1 VAEFNPMRW
10 WRSLLAAPNTSPA
23 KTLIVA
29 LLVALVCAVVVS
41 VTAVTLRPLQQ
52 ANLAA
57 ERQAR
62 MQQMLAGLPG
72 LEDLISGTGGGS
84 LDVVLVD
91 LDTGAPVENVDPAT
105 FDERAA
111 AADPATS
118 QEIPE
123 EADIAKLGRR
133 ANMAPVYVLRRD
145 GKLALLILP
154 VDGAGYESHLYGY
167 LAIEGDLNTIAAL
180 TFYEQGETP
189 GIGARITDPDWE
201 ALWPGT
207 EIADAEGNVRVE
219 VVRGRATEP
228 YQVAAITGAT
238 RTSTGVS
245 NLLQFWLG
253 PDGFGPFL
261 ERLKSGDIE
270 L

>member
-1 VAEFNPMRW
+1 VAELNPLRW
-10 WRSLLAAPNTSPA
+10 WRSLLAAPNTSPL
-23 KTLIVA
+23 KTLVVA
-29 LLVALVCAVVVS
+29 LMVALVCAVVVS

-62 MQQMLAGLPG
+62 MQEMLANLPG
-72 LEDLISGTGGGS
+72 VEDLISGAGGGS

-91 LDTGAPVENVDPAT
+91 LDTGEPVENMDPAT
-105 FDERAA
+105 FDQRAA

-118 QEIPE
+118 REIPE
-123 EADIAKLGRR
+123 EADIARLKRRSNFAPVIAVRR
-133 ANMAPVYVLRRD
+133 A
-145 GKLALLILP
+145 GELALLVLP
-154 VDGAGYESHLYGY
+154 VHGAGYESQLYGY

-180 TFYEQGETP
+180 TFYEHGETP
-189 GIGARITDPDWE
+189 GIGARIADPEWE
-201 ALWPGT
+201 QLWPGT
-207 EIADAEGNVRVE
+207 EIADAEGNLRVE

-228 YQVAAITGAT
+228 YQVAGLTGAT

-245 NLLQFWLG
+245 NLVRFWLG
-253 PDGFGPFL
+253 EYGFGPFL
-261 ERLKSGDIE
+261 ERLKSGEIK

>member
-1 VAEFNPMRW
+1 MADLNPVNW
-10 WRSLLAAPNTSPA
+10 WRRLLDAPNTSPA
-23 KTLIVA
+23 KTLVVA

-62 MQQMLAGLPG
+62 MQEMLAGLPG
-72 LEDLISGTGGGS
+72 LEDLISGAGGGS
-84 LDVVLVD
+84 LDIVLVE
-91 LDTGAPVENVDPAT
+91 LDTGTLVQGIDPAS

-111 AADPATS
+111 AADPAS
-118 QEIPE
+118 SREIPE
-123 EADIAKLGRR
+123 EADIANLGRR
-133 ANMAPVYVLRRD
+133 ANIAPVYALKRD

-154 VDGAGYESHLYGY
+154 VDGAGYESHLYAY

-180 TFYEQGETP
+180 TFYEHGETP

-201 ALWPGT
+201 QLWPGT
-207 EIADAEGNVRVE
+207 EIADADGNVRVE

-228 YQVAAITGAT
+228 YEVSGITGAT
-238 RTSTGVS
+238 RTSRGVS

-253 PDGFGPFL
+253 DDGFGPFL
-261 ERLKSGDIE
+261 KRLKSGEIE